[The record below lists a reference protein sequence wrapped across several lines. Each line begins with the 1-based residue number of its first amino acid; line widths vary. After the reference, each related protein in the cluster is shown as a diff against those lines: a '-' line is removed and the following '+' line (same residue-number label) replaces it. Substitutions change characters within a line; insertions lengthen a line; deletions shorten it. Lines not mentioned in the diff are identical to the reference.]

1 MRSSHQKCVLLIVDG
16 LGDLP
21 IAELGGRTPLEAAET
36 PNLNQMAAAGFYGV
50 LDPVAPGEV
59 PNTHSGSGMLFGVF
73 PDDVDRMTRGPV
85 EAFGAGRELQQGE
98 IAFRAN
104 FATVE
109 EQGDGL
115 LVIDRRAGR
124 IDSDTGELAAALAK
138 VDLGDG
144 VSGFLQSTDQHRCVL
159 VLTGPG
165 LDAAV
170 SDTDPGDSD
179 MPTMVQVC
187 RPLQAGAEKTA
198 DKINRFVEA
207 AYRRLATHPVNAK
220 RKKQGLLPA
229 NAVITRGAG
238 AVFNLDNVLRK
249 RGVST
254 AVVAGCNTVIGLAR
268 VLGFKAVTDSRFTA
282 DPDTDLN
289 AKMEAVLDTLENND
303 MVFLHIKAPDL
314 FSHDRDP
321 AAKRY
326 FLERFDEALVIL
338 KNAGVMVALAADH
351 TTDSNTGAHT
361 ADPVPALLF
370 DPSRN
375 GHEEHTAVNFGEEA
389 CRNGN
394 IPRQSSH
401 EFLLW
406 LIDKMGF

>member
-1 MRSSHQKCVLLIVDG
+1 MSVPRQKCVLLIVDG

-21 IAELGGRTPLEAAET
+21 STQLGGRTPLEAAET
-36 PNLNQMAAAGFYGV
+36 PNLNQLAAAGSYGL
-50 LDPVAPGEV
+50 LDPVVPGEI

-73 PDDVDRMTRGPV
+73 PDDIDRMTRGPV
-85 EAFGAGRELQQGE
+85 EASGAGRELRRDD
-98 IAFRAN
+98 IALRAN

-124 IDSDTGELAAALAK
+124 IDSGTGELAATLAE

-159 VLTGPG
+159 VLAGPG

-170 SDTDPGDSD
+170 SDTDPGDSGL
-179 MPTMVQVC
+179 PAMVQLC
-187 RPLQAGAEKTA
+187 RPLQPGAEKTA
-198 DKINRFVEA
+198 GKINRFVEEA
-207 AYRRLATHPVNAK
+207 HRRLALHPVNAK

-268 VLGFKAVTDSRFTA
+268 ILGFEAVTDSRFTA
-282 DPDTDLN
+282 DPGTDLN
-289 AKMEAVLDTLENND
+289 AKIKAVLDALKNND
-303 MVFLHIKAPDL
+303 MVFLHVKAPDL

-321 AAKRY
+321 AAKRD
-326 FLERFDEALVIL
+326 FLERLDEALVIL
-338 KNAGVMVALAADH
+338 KHAGVMVALAADH
-351 TTDSNTGAHT
+351 TTDSNSGAHT

-370 DPSRN
+370 DPWRN
-375 GHEEHTAVNFGEEA
+375 GHEEHTSINFGEKA

-394 IPRQSSH
+394 MPRQSSH
-401 EFLLW
+401 EFLLR